1 MMHVCLAEFLK
12 RPLPS
17 PGIKNGIGSCY
28 CTEMST
34 FKDQYLVWQLPGV
47 VLKDD
52 SHICW
57 SWNTQTRA
65 SAAVLKWLKD
75 NFEAMS
81 SFVFLKQEWTWQ
93 VEYVRS
99 DCVCR

>member
-12 RPLPS
+12 RPLPF
-17 PGIKNGIGSCY
+17 PGSTNGIGSCY

-57 SWNTQTRA
+57 SWNTQTERVQLCWN
-65 SAAVLKWLKD
+65 VLRYL
-75 NFEAMS
+75 
-81 SFVFLKQEWTWQ
+81 
-93 VEYVRS
+93 RG
-99 DCVCR
+99 CVIFFFSKSGLDKFNVLNEIYL